1 MDNISL
7 GLLWYVAFLFS
18 TTVHEAA
25 HAWAALRLG
34 DPTAYLG
41 GQVTLNPI
49 PHIRREPIGTVLFP
63 IVTFLVGG
71 WMMGWA
77 SVPYDPVW
85 AERYPRRAAWMAL
98 AGPAANLLIA
108 IVSGLSIRLGVWG
121 GVFVSPPVAYF
132 AEVTLAA
139 TGGWW
144 HGVAVLVSILFTLN
158 VILFSF
164 NLIPLLPLDGSAAA
178 MLLMSERVAERY
190 RDLMLNPA
198 FSVFGLMFAWR
209 AYDPVFHPLFR
220 LALRLLYPGEF

>member
-108 IVSGLSIRLGVWG
+108 IVSGLSIRLGVC
-121 GVFVSPPVAYF
+121 SC
-132 AEVTLAA
+132 
-139 TGGWW
+139 
-144 HGVAVLVSILFTLN
+144 
-158 VILFSF
+158 
-164 NLIPLLPLDGSAAA
+164 DGSPTR
-178 MLLMSERVAERY
+178 SC
-190 RDLMLNPA
+190 
-198 FSVFGLMFAWR
+198 FWR
-209 AYDPVFHPLFR
+209 
-220 LALRLLYPGEF
+220 